1 MTSLSLR
8 SSPPATTMLREVA
21 LGLSKPQKELP
32 SKYFYD
38 RRGSELFEAIT
49 RLPEYY
55 PTRVERALLTAEM
68 PALLRELR
76 PASLVELGAGSAAKT
91 RIILDAMRD
100 AGNARWYVPIDVSA
114 SFLDETAGR
123 VRAEYP
129 GLLVDPVVADFT
141 ERLPLSDHLPHPAV
155 IAFLGSTI
163 GNVTPNEAVRVRRR
177 VGAAMAPGDRFLLGA
192 DLRKDLTRVLAAY
205 NDSAGVTA
213 QFNLNMLRVFNRELG
228 ADFNETL
235 FRHLVTYDGDLH
247 RIEMHLVSDGAQTV
261 CVPGAGV
268 FDFADGETVRTEIS
282 CKYDRPSIE
291 HTLAAAGLHLDQWF
305 TDPSADFA
313 LAVAVQVD
321 ES

>member
-8 SSPPATTMLREVA
+8 SSPTAATMLREVA

-38 RRGSELFEAIT
+38 HRGSELFEAIT
-49 RLPEYY
+49 ELPEYY

-100 AGNARWYVPIDVSA
+100 AGDARCYVPIDVSA
-114 SFLDETAGR
+114 SFLNETAGR

-163 GNVTPNEAVRVRRR
+163 GNFTSIEAVRVLRR

-282 CKYDRPSIE
+282 CKYDQPSIE

-305 TDPSADFA
+305 TDPAADFA

>member
-8 SSPPATTMLREVA
+8 CSPAAATMLREVA

-38 RRGSELFEAIT
+38 HRGSELFEAIT
-49 RLPEYY
+49 ELPEYY

-68 PALLRELR
+68 PALLRALR

-100 AGNARWYVPIDVSA
+100 AGDARCYVPIDVSA
-114 SFLDETAGR
+114 SFLNETAGR

-129 GLLVDPVVADFT
+129 GLLVDPVAADFT
-141 ERLPLSDHLPHPAV
+141 ERLPLNDHLPHPAV

-163 GNVTPNEAVRVRRR
+163 GNFTPIEAVRVLRR

-192 DLRKDLTRVLAAY
+192 DLRKDLSRVLAAY

-213 QFNLNMLRVFNRELG
+213 QFNLNMLRVLNRELG

-235 FRHLVTYDGDLH
+235 FKHLATYDSDLH

-282 CKYDRPSIE
+282 CKYDRLSIE
-291 HTLAAAGLHLDQWF
+291 HTLAAAGLQLDQWF
-305 TDPSADFA
+305 TDPAADFA
-313 LAVAVQVD
+313 LAVAVRAD

>member
-1 MTSLSLR
+1 
-8 SSPPATTMLREVA
+8 MLREVA
-21 LGLSKPQKELP
+21 LGLSKPQKEIP

-38 RRGSELFEAIT
+38 HRGSELFEAIT
-49 RLPEYY
+49 ELPEYY
-55 PTRVERALLTAEM
+55 PTRVERAMLTAEM
-68 PALLRELR
+68 PALLRALR

-100 AGNARWYVPIDVSA
+100 AGGARCYVPIDVSA
-114 SFLDETAGR
+114 SFLNETAVR

-129 GLLVDPVVADFT
+129 GLLVDPVVADFA
-141 ERLPLSDHLPHPAV
+141 ERLPLNDQLPHPAV

-163 GNVTPNEAVRVRRR
+163 GNFTPIEAVRVLRR
-177 VGAAMAPGDRFLLGA
+177 VAAAMAPGDRFLLGA

-213 QFNLNMLRVFNRELG
+213 QFNLNMLRVLNRELG

-235 FRHLVTYDGDLH
+235 FRHRATYDGSLH
-247 RIEMHLVSDGAQTV
+247 RIEMHLVSDGTQTV

-282 CKYDRPSIE
+282 CKYDRPAVE
-291 HTLAAAGLHLDQWF
+291 HALAAAGLHLDLWF
-305 TDPSADFA
+305 TDPAADFA
-313 LAVAVQVD
+313 LAVAVRAD
-321 ES
+321 KP

>member
-1 MTSLSLR
+1 
-8 SSPPATTMLREVA
+8 MLREVA

-38 RRGSELFEAIT
+38 HRGSQLFEAIT
-49 RLPEYY
+49 ELPEYY
-55 PTRVERALLTAEM
+55 PTRVERAMLTAEM

-100 AGNARWYVPIDVSA
+100 AGGARCYVPIDVSA
-114 SFLDETAGR
+114 SFLNETAVR

-129 GLLVDPVVADFT
+129 GLLVDPVVADFA
-141 ERLPLSDHLPHPAV
+141 ERLPLSDQLPHPAV

-163 GNVTPNEAVRVRRR
+163 GNFTPIEAVRVLRR
-177 VGAAMAPGDRFLLGA
+177 VAAAMAPGDRFLLGA

-213 QFNLNMLRVFNRELG
+213 QFNLNMLRVLNRELG

-235 FRHLVTYDGDLH
+235 FRHRATYDGSLH

-268 FDFADGETVRTEIS
+268 FDFAAGETVRTEIS

-291 HTLAAAGLHLDQWF
+291 HTLAAAGLRLEQWF
-305 TDPSADFA
+305 TDPAADFA
-313 LAVAVQVD
+313 LAVVVQAD

>member
-1 MTSLSLR
+1 
-8 SSPPATTMLREVA
+8 MLREVA

-38 RRGSELFEAIT
+38 HRGSQLFEAIT
-49 RLPEYY
+49 ELPEYY
-55 PTRVERALLTAEM
+55 PTRVERAMLTAEM

-100 AGNARWYVPIDVSA
+100 AGGARCYVPIDVSA
-114 SFLDETAGR
+114 SFLNETAVR

-129 GLLVDPVVADFT
+129 GLLVDPVVADFA
-141 ERLPLSDHLPHPAV
+141 ERLPLSDQLPHPAV

-163 GNVTPNEAVRVRRR
+163 GNFTPIEAVRVLRR
-177 VGAAMAPGDRFLLGA
+177 VAAAMAPGDRFLLGA

-213 QFNLNMLRVFNRELG
+213 QFNLNMLRVLNRELG

-235 FRHLVTYDGDLH
+235 FKHRATYDGSLH

-268 FDFADGETVRTEIS
+268 FDFAAGETVRTEIS

-291 HTLAAAGLHLDQWF
+291 HTLAAAGLRLEQWF
-305 TDPSADFA
+305 TDPAADFA
-313 LAVAVQVD
+313 LAVVVQAD

>member
-1 MTSLSLR
+1 MTSPSLQ
-8 SSPPATTMLREVA
+8 SSPIASAMQREVA

-38 RRGSELFEAIT
+38 HRGSELFEAIT
-49 RLPEYY
+49 ELPEYY
-55 PTRVERALLTAEM
+55 PTRVERAMLTAEM

-100 AGNARWYVPIDVSA
+100 AGSARCYVPIDVSA
-114 SFLDETAGR
+114 SFLNETAVR

-129 GLLVDPVVADFT
+129 GLLVDPVVADFA
-141 ERLPLSDHLPHPAV
+141 ERLPLRDQLPHPAV

-163 GNVTPNEAVRVRRR
+163 GNFTPIEAVRVLRR
-177 VGAAMAPGDRFLLGA
+177 VAAAMAPGDRFLLGA

-213 QFNLNMLRVFNRELG
+213 QFNLNMLRVLNRELG

-235 FRHLVTYDGDLH
+235 FRHRATYDGNLH

-261 CVPGAGV
+261 CVPGVGV

-282 CKYDRPSIE
+282 CKYDRPAVE
-291 HTLAAAGLHLDQWF
+291 HALAAAGLQLDLWF
-305 TDPSADFA
+305 TDPAADFA
-313 LAVAVQVD
+313 LAVAVRAD